1 MAYGRNHYS
10 DHQVFIG
17 EEGSAAS
24 EIKGVQSFDGSWS
37 IPNSDMLAAGYEF
50 VGSEIEGALVGEISV
65 NRLIV
70 EQSDPI
76 TSLFNSSIDGYLIY
90 GKNESFDK
98 VFNFKKSYIN
108 GYDSSCSIGEI
119 ATADFSMSA
128 YGGVGK
134 IDSESRSYTNI
145 SATPAVA
152 NSIILTTPFGS
163 TNGIQS
169 YSLSLSIDRDP
180 VYKMGDMFI
189 PSQFNLSTPIKITT
203 SFDMLVNDYESKN
216 LFDAI
221 CSSDFVDNLSIQLGG
236 CDGST
241 IRTFT
246 LNNSK
251 IKDSSV
257 SASIGSSMTASISY
271 ESNYSEIQDLG
282 AVFS

>member
-1 MAYGRNHYS
+1 MAYGRNYYS

-17 EEGSAAS
+17 EEGSTAS

-50 VGSEIEGALVGEISV
+50 VGSEIEGSLVGEISV

-70 EQSDPI
+70 EQNDPI
-76 TSLFNSSIDGYLIY
+76 TLLFNSSIDGYLIY
-90 GKNESFDK
+90 GKNESFNK

-128 YGGVGK
+128 YGGIGK
-134 IDSESRSYTNI
+134 INSESRSYTNI
-145 SATPAVA
+145 SATPAIA

-221 CSSDFVDNLSIQLGG
+221 CSNDFIDDLSIELKT
-236 CDGST
+236 CENVT
-241 IRTFT
+241 IQTFT
-246 LNNSK
+246 LTGSR

-257 SASIGSSMTASISY
+257 SASIGSNMTASISY
-271 ESNYSEIQDLG
+271 ESNYSEIEDLG

>member
-1 MAYGRNHYS
+1 MAYGRNYYS

-17 EEGSAAS
+17 EEGSTAS

-50 VGSEIEGALVGEISV
+50 VGSEIEGSLVGEISV

-70 EQSDPI
+70 EQNDPI
-76 TSLFNSSIDGYLIY
+76 TLLFNSSIDGYLIY
-90 GKNESFDK
+90 GKNESFNK

-134 IDSESRSYTNI
+134 INSESRSYTNI
-145 SATPAVA
+145 SATPAIA

-221 CSSDFVDNLSIQLGG
+221 CSNDFIDDLSIELKT
-236 CDGST
+236 CENVT
-241 IRTFT
+241 IQTFT
-246 LNNSK
+246 LTGSK

-257 SASIGSSMTASISY
+257 SASIGSNMTASISY
-271 ESNYSEIQDLG
+271 ESNYSEIEDLG

>member
-1 MAYGRNHYS
+1 M
-10 DHQVFIG
+10 
-17 EEGSAAS
+17 
-24 EIKGVQSFDGSWS
+24 
-37 IPNSDMLAAGYEF
+37 
-50 VGSEIEGALVGEISV
+50 
-65 NRLIV
+65 V
-70 EQSDPI
+70 EQNDPI
-76 TSLFNSSIDGYLIY
+76 TLLFNSSIDGYLIY

-134 IDSESRSYTNI
+134 INSESRSYTNI
-145 SATPAVA
+145 SATPAIA

-216 LFDAI
+216 LLDAI
-221 CSSDFVDNLSIQLGG
+221 CSNDFIDDLSIELKT
-236 CDGST
+236 CENVT
-241 IRTFT
+241 IQTFT
-246 LNNSK
+246 LADSK

-257 SASIGSSMTASISY
+257 SASIGSNMTASISY
-271 ESNYSEIQDLG
+271 ESNYSEIEDLG

>member
-50 VGSEIEGALVGEISV
+50 VGSEIEGSLVGEISV